1 MGTAS
6 SINVQLATPQGIVP
20 AQTDNGDPDDDD
32 YGQFSENKKRI
43 MVAVVGLLT
52 FLAPFS
58 IAAVLPA
65 IPEVAADLNTT
76 GAVINFTNAAFLV
89 TMAISPCFCAPWS
102 QVSFT
107 LRI

>member
-1 MGTAS
+1 MS
-6 SINVQLATPQGIVP
+6 
-20 AQTDNGDPDDDD
+20 AQTDNVGDPEDDD

-65 IPEVAADLNTT
+65 IPEVAEDLNTT
-76 GAVINFTNAAFLV
+76 GTVINFTNAAFLV

-102 QVSFT
+102 QVGCT
-107 LRI
+107 